1 MESASKP
8 DAFSSVSCA
17 LLRLESLRGSH
28 NQMEVLS
35 VLIFADHTKNKNQN
49 HNPCRAGA
57 STLILS
63 AFISTLHSVT
73 INTVSTIVKR
83 SSCYFVKKK
92 NGDLTGLC
100 FTALRGFFVTGLTQ
114 NILLFIYLF

>member
-1 MESASKP
+1 
-8 DAFSSVSCA
+8 
-17 LLRLESLRGSH
+17 
-28 NQMEVLS
+28 MEVFS
-35 VLIFADHTKNKNQN
+35 VLIFADHNKNKNQN
-49 HNPCRAGA
+49 HNSHLAEA
-57 STLILS
+57 LTLILL

-83 SSCYFVKKK
+83 SSCYFVR
-92 NGDLTGLC
+92 NEDLTGLC